1 MTSSITL
8 RGRLR
13 LYLRMVASA
22 ALLGIALGYYL
33 QLAGRLEMTPFLVFA
48 FAVRGLIVGAL
59 IWAFELF
66 WVIGPDG
73 NRMKNLTSITRLG
86 VRIVAYLI
94 LGEAGY
100 WIGEAIF
107 APEEIADLFFTAGG
121 KN

>member
-1 MTSSITL
+1 MTLSITS
-8 RGRLR
+8 RDRLR
-13 LYLRMVASA
+13 LYFRMVVGA

-33 QLAGRLEMTPFLVFA
+33 QIAGRLEMTPFLVFA
-48 FAVRGLIVGAL
+48 FAVRGMVVGAL

-73 NRMKNLTSITRLG
+73 NRMKNLASVTRLG

-94 LGEAGY
+94 LGETGY

-107 APEEIADLFFTAGG
+107 APAEIADLFFTAGG
-121 KN
+121 KD

>member
-1 MTSSITL
+1 MTLSITS

-48 FAVRGLIVGAL
+48 FAVRGIIVGAL

-66 WVIGPDG
+66 WVLGPDG
-73 NRMKNLTSITRLG
+73 NRMRNLASVTRLG

-94 LGEAGY
+94 LGETGY

-107 APEEIADLFFTAGG
+107 APAEIADLFFTAGG
-121 KN
+121 KD